1 MQIIPLPLDDT
12 LIFGKD
18 KFRIRIMNIIGNQ
31 IRFGIDAPK
40 HIAVDRE
47 EIRLRKLANPR
58 HQG

>member
-1 MQIIPLPLDDT
+1 MQIITLPLDDT